1 MPDVE
6 TVETTDTDAGFDMEG
21 AVEKLGDALFPEQES
36 DAPEPDA
43 KETVS
48 AALTDQPPADE
59 KPAEPAALKPP
70 DKPLTTPTETPAPV
84 TSTAPKSWPKEM
96 HTHWE
101 KTPPEVQQ
109 YWQTREKQMLDGL
122 EQYKQAATFG
132 KSFHDVVSPYHEDF
146 VRHGVEPQRAVQ
158 FLLEANRRLTTG
170 SPESRQQAYA
180 ELGRNLGIA
189 AQPALAGD
197 QAAPAPVDPRLQSIE
212 QKLAQIEEVQLAKQ
226 REAFTAAQAAI
237 KQEVDAFA
245 ADPNH
250 AFFEDV
256 AEDIAKFIKAGDS
269 LQEAYQRAIWANPV
283 TREKQMQA
291 RLQTEAEKA
300 KERARL
306 DALPKKQAKS
316 VNVRGRDTARAST
329 EPVGSLDETL
339 RETLHKIKAR

>member
-6 TVETTDTDAGFDMEG
+6 TADSGTEFDMDA
-21 AVEKLGDALFPEQES
+21 AVERLGADLFPEPTTTPEPTDDFPDEVPAAPEIAAKTTPPPSTAPQAPS
-36 DAPEPDA
+36 QAPEPPA
-43 KETVS
+43 VS
-48 AALTDQPPADE
+48 P
-59 KPAEPAALKPP
+59 
-70 DKPLTTPTETPAPV
+70 
-84 TSTAPKSWPKEM
+84 APKSWPKEM
-96 HTHWE
+96 HDHWG

-132 KSFHDVVSPYHEDF
+132 KTFHDVVSPYHEDF

-170 SPESRQQAYA
+170 TPESRQQAYQ
-180 ELGRNLGIA
+180 ELGRNLGIS
-189 AQPALAGD
+189 AQPQQSGD
-197 QAAPAPVDPRLQSIE
+197 PATQTPVDPRLQTIE
-212 QKLAQIEEVQLAKQ
+212 HKLAQIEEMQLAKQ
-226 REAFTAAQAAI
+226 REAYAAAQATI

-245 ADPNH
+245 SDPNN

-256 AEDIAKFIKAGDS
+256 ADDIAKFIKAGDS

-316 VNVRGRDTARAST
+316 VNVRSRDTARSST
-329 EPVGSLDETL
+329 DPVGSLDDTLKETL
-339 RETLHKIKAR
+339 AKIKAR